1 VDGIVESF
9 RSKRTEPGLLEVMGS
24 AVNIMQDRVTR
35 SRLALDPAD
44 LVLRPDLMDFQL
56 MDFHRAREAIEV
68 GRAHVEQAN
77 ASLEPLLARLQPGGT
92 TP

>member
-1 VDGIVESF
+1 
-9 RSKRTEPGLLEVMGS
+9 
-24 AVNIMQDRVTR
+24 MQDRVTR

-56 MDFHRAREAIEV
+56 MDFHRARETLEL
-68 GRAHVEQAN
+68 GRAPVEQAS
-77 ASLEPLLARLQPGGT
+77 ARLEPLLARLQPGGT